1 MKKGNE
7 KKKLNRFLSVNLS
20 LVMCLSSIPASYTV
34 VAADEGDETEP
45 GTGSESYSV
54 CVKDLFGENVEGAQ
68 VGLSLSLEN
77 GETIGV
83 NLDSAS
89 TDADGVV
96 EIQQADIKAALD
108 AWMVDEEITDE
119 PVYTMIYTASKDGY
133 AAGDSVEVT
142 SDEAYESGV
151 DLELAQL
158 CDLKG
163 TLDFIGA
170 NMTDFVPVY
179 SISYSFKNIEKYLQ
193 KDEDGNPIQP
203 ELETDGTNFTL
214 KNAPISQGE
223 VELTVTPGEELEVPA
238 GSEYSS
244 YRQTTK
250 TFELNSQDDAKQH
263 LNLKVEP
270 DVLRVSFPSS
280 GKQGSFSN
288 NGVLLEDRDYSP
300 EDLKRNK
307 KISFKFNPAEGM
319 TLQKMELVVYK
330 AEDDQPSIEEV
341 VNRFGLYSLNLANY
355 ADAYMI
361 RIRPVMEDNAAP
373 FISTSL
379 MNNADEG
386 KYVPEQGIDIT
397 VEEAV
402 SETVT
407 VTLWKLIEGTEDS
420 EPGQDEVET
429 AVLDVSEGQASYH
442 FEIKANATYWITATD
457 ENNNTSD
464 TSAADPDTGE
474 SSYIKIEN
482 LDDEDP
488 VSSNVT
494 VTAEEGKDDVV
505 VSFKAMDPDNS
516 DGTAGS
522 GIRRAQ
528 WYIQND
534 LRPVMTDIESED
546 GSYEFRVP
554 KDSLA
559 RCVVVLED
567 GAGRQDRFSPDT
579 TPYLD
584 VSVKDANVWSNEKV
598 ISYTLKNI
606 DSLSDDSEIS
616 IILHNTSTN
625 GLIKDVCK
633 IYDGENGSYKLKTKN
648 LKGEFTYKG
657 ERRVYGV
664 AAAGKFTVEMIIS
677 DENGEISIQ
686 EPVEIDHLDVAKP
699 QLIIPSLDSEGSVWL
714 NESLLLDVTADD
726 LKSGVDRIVV
736 SRKSVADSEFEQI
749 SQVSGFADPDQ
760 GNLYHLSMAK
770 DGEKELPEDAEFK
783 VEVFDKAGN
792 SAEKTVKAKSD
803 TEAPKITEWKYNE
816 DEYLFFCYGESL
828 EFTVEDDSEDKIEV
842 KILTAMSG
850 QDETK
855 TTILTPDE
863 NNKCVFEFSPEY
875 FNKDVFGRFHGTLSV
890 VLTDKAGN
898 SETYIL
904 NKENKLVMAENADVV
919 KNTGIT
925 YKFVPKVGVKNSEPW
940 LRGDNTLKI
949 DAALSKGLFTGEEA
963 DLESLIDSIS
973 IEKLNYQNGS
983 WKVDENSQPIFV
995 ENSHAEVLITDRTDG
1010 LTGDQADVDGTIVL
1024 NAQND
1029 IAPDGSIRIRL
1040 TVKTKFNVEKSI
1052 EITDKKFDSKAPQ
1065 INIGEILKKEYL
1077 EDRVFEENVKDEMQ
1091 SDVVSI
1097 EENVELIGWSVEFK
1111 GTFYD
1116 KGGEKLNNGKCS
1128 IVTEN
1133 PDSNSIHLSTL
1144 DPLEAYKAQYGV
1156 DAGAFDGTA
1165 TIKATD
1171 AAGNK
1176 NTIATNKFIID
1187 TLIPENPEIKGMI
1200 GDGAEYL
1207 DAVNAADNEG
1217 WANEKV
1223 TLLINAKHV
1232 PSGIQKVEI
1241 TNDQDPDLNKPFD
1254 YSINRES
1261 NEDQK
1266 ERDKIN
1272 YEACED
1278 NKAGIEHLVNKDS
1291 YNGTFTVKITT
1302 FAGKTSTGTFTVKQD
1317 TTPPTDLK
1325 IQDSSN
1331 DSSVAYELKTQ
1342 DMDLPKTYT
1351 KFYQDPQEFFFGAD
1365 FDISGMR
1372 SEHYKKITSDAGDM
1386 EWQNF
1391 TDESKVSAGV
1401 NERFELF
1408 YQAIDNAGNSSE
1420 IRSEGVIIDNQEPEI
1435 SYELPAANKN
1445 GFYNSA
1451 VTVNINAADPR
1462 FKGDVRVNDNDDTGV
1477 FSGLNE
1483 VTYTISSASTGA
1495 VETGTLYSYGQENS
1509 DEVKLQEEFN
1519 HLARVMDTAIT
1530 IDPQKFNA
1538 NDVVLSI
1545 TAVDNSGNTKTVSTE
1560 VGDIQIDVTA
1570 PTIDVAYDNN
1580 NVQNGHYY
1588 SADRTATIVITERNF
1603 DPEDVKLTVTSSNS
1617 SAELPVLSSWTTQ
1630 EAGGNQDG
1638 TTHTATITYHDDADY
1653 TFNIEYTDLAD
1664 NAASGVNYAEGT
1676 NNPTEFTV
1684 DQTKPVIKVEYD
1696 NNDARNGNFY
1706 KASRTATITVTEHNF
1721 DSEKVNIDIK
1731 AVKSDLQG
1739 SESSVSQPSKSSWN
1753 TAGDTH
1759 TMLIEYSEDADYT
1772 FNIKMTD
1779 LAENANDDVAEQK
1792 FTVDKVFDGFRVV
1805 INYGDS
1811 EGDKSHENNDSAS
1824 PTNEFAYQNLYR
1836 ILVEYEDINLR
1847 AGEGKLEH
1855 QTWID
1860 KDKIPE
1866 ELKEQEVSGGTT
1878 TEKKL
1883 MRREMQTSINKERTS
1898 DGIYFLNA
1906 SADDMAGN
1914 SKKADLSFSLSKFG
1928 SLYMYDENLTALQDD
1943 EAKYIENVKNNLIIT
1958 ELNPSGLKDD
1968 TIDVVL
1974 SRDGNVVKIIEDDK
1988 IIESK
1993 EEKSGPVTEEKNNG
2007 LYATDS
2013 KWYEYKHV
2021 ISKNNFK
2028 NEGVYTISL
2037 SSTDQAGT
2045 ISKNTANET
2054 NAIDKDK
2061 KQVTP
2066 EIEFYVD
2073 KYPPTL
2079 DFVNG
2084 IDSDNFNASERQVSY
2099 SVSDSIGLKK
2109 VEVYSVN
2116 AKTGKEEMLDTHEFA
2131 KGEDDKNFKGEVTV
2145 RESSQRQKLHIV
2157 VTDKAGHVTNSEEV
2171 NANSEIYP
2179 NEFVMS
2185 TNWWVLFVNNKPL
2198 FYGTL
2203 AALIA
2208 IVAGGAGY
2216 FLIKNRRND
2225 EDEEDQDTA
2234 AI

>member
-20 LVMCLSSIPASYTV
+20 LIMCLSSIPASYTV

-355 ADAYMI
+355 ADAYLI
-361 RIRPVMEDNAAP
+361 RIRPVMEDNTAP

-442 FEIKANATYWITATD
+442 FDIKANGTYWITATD

-546 GSYEFRVP
+546 GSYEFRVS

-598 ISYTLKNI
+598 ISYALKNT
-606 DSLSDDSEIS
+606 DSLSDDTEIS
-616 IILHNTSTN
+616 IILHNVSEHGTF
-625 GLIKDVCK
+625 KDICK
-633 IYDGENGSYKLKTKN
+633 IYDGEKGSYKLTTKN
-648 LKGEFTYKG
+648 FTGQFIYKG
-657 ERRVYGV
+657 ERRRFPGGP
-664 AAAGKFTVEMIIS
+664 AGTYTVELQIKNA
-677 DENGEISIQ
+677 NGEQIIQ
-686 EPVEIDHLDVAKP
+686 EPVSIGRLDFTKP
-699 QLIIPSLDSEGSVWL
+699 ELLIPTLDGEKVWISGSENRRTL
-714 NESLLLDVTADD
+714 EVTAKDSQ
-726 LKSGVDRIVV
+726 SGVDRIVV
-736 SRKSVADSEFEQI
+736 YRSINGSEPEMI
-749 SQVSGFADPDQ
+749 SKTPGSSGEDETYYLPVTKE
-760 GNLYHLSMAK
+760 GENLPS
-770 DGEKELPEDAEFK
+770 DAVVKFTI
-783 VEVFDKAGN
+783 EVFDKAGN
-792 SAEKTVKAKSD
+792 SDSTTATAKYD
-803 TEAPKITEWKYNE
+803 NDAPEIVNSEVIEHKF
-816 DEYLFFCYGESL
+816 LAVCYG
-828 EFTVEDDSEDKIEV
+828 
-842 KILTAMSG
+842 
-850 QDETK
+850 
-855 TTILTPDE
+855 TTINFAVTDNSNEEVDVKVITTASNGTVSRETHLLPVNG
-863 NNKCVFEFSPEY
+863 NNYTFDFS
-875 FNKDVFGRFHGTLSV
+875 KDSFVDGLKLFRGTAV
-890 VLTDKAGN
+890 ICLTDKAGN
-898 SETYIL
+898 TRSYALNEEKNELVAADEDEVRENTEIYYSFTDKGENPVGENSWLTGDSFLEVEASVFKDIFSKGDSSRITGLIDSISVDKYCYSGGKWILSDENTSVVLNGSKGKILITDNTNSDQEKNQNFILLNPQKDFSPEGEIKLRVTANTKFGVTQSIDISKNFDSQPPCIYFDDLFVSGNNKLGERVFSETATG
-904 NKENKLVMAENADVV
+904 NDADAAKITDNISLQKVTV
-919 KNTGIT
+919 TYSGTFYDLEGKTNGESVETTLLDSPNGKIVRNISLESLDPLGAKNG
-925 YKFVPKVGVKNSEPW
+925 NSESKWVAFEGTATITAYDKAGHKTNVKSTEFIIDTCDPEAPTITASTEKYGVYKE
-940 LRGDNTLKI
+940 GDWVNSPVTLKI
-949 DAALSKGLFTGEEA
+949 DAGHIPGGIRKVIVSRKATNDSSLDKVVLDDDYLYPDTEEEIKRVSNSEEQFVRAIKDLTLSVADDNGPLNEFEGTYKVEIVTYADKKSHSEFTIRQDCTAPVGLT
-963 DLESLIDSIS
+963 
-973 IEKLNYQNGS
+973 
-983 WKVDENSQPIFV
+983 
-995 ENSHAEVLITDRTDG
+995 ITD
-1010 LTGDQADVDGTIVL
+1010 
-1024 NAQND
+1024 
-1029 IAPDGSIRIRL
+1029 S
-1040 TVKTKFNVEKSI
+1040 E
-1052 EITDKKFDSKAPQ
+1052 
-1065 INIGEILKKEYL
+1065 
-1077 EDRVFEENVKDEMQ
+1077 
-1091 SDVVSI
+1091 
-1097 EENVELIGWSVEFK
+1097 
-1111 GTFYD
+1111 
-1116 KGGEKLNNGKCS
+1116 GEKLG
-1128 IVTEN
+1128 EYD
-1133 PDSNSIHLSTL
+1133 DS
-1144 DPLEAYKAQYGV
+1144 
-1156 DAGAFDGTA
+1156 
-1165 TIKATD
+1165 
-1171 AAGNK
+1171 
-1176 NTIATNKFIID
+1176 
-1187 TLIPENPEIKGMI
+1187 
-1200 GDGAEYL
+1200 
-1207 DAVNAADNEG
+1207 AD
-1217 WANEKV
+1217 
-1223 TLLINAKHV
+1223 
-1232 PSGIQKVEI
+1232 Q
-1241 TNDQDPDLNKPFD
+1241 
-1254 YSINRES
+1254 
-1261 NEDQK
+1261 
-1266 ERDKIN
+1266 
-1272 YEACED
+1272 
-1278 NKAGIEHLVNKDS
+1278 
-1291 YNGTFTVKITT
+1291 
-1302 FAGKTSTGTFTVKQD
+1302 
-1317 TTPPTDLK
+1317 
-1325 IQDSSN
+1325 
-1331 DSSVAYELKTQ
+1331 
-1342 DMDLPKTYT
+1342 YT
-1351 KFYQDPQEFFFGAD
+1351 KFYRTPQEFFFDANY
-1365 FDISGMR
+1365 DISGL
-1372 SEHYKKITSDAGDM
+1372 
-1386 EWQNF
+1386 NF
-1391 TDESKVSAGV
+1391 ESFEKNTDNVIDRDNRKWSKMTADNKVTADV
-1401 NERFELF
+1401 NERFVLF
-1408 YQAIDNAGNSSE
+1408 YQAVDNAKNESVF
-1420 IRSEGVIIDNQEPEI
+1420 RAEGVIIDNQEPEI
-1435 SYELPAANKN
+1435 SYELPAANEN

-1462 FKGDVRVNDNDDTGV
+1462 FNGEVRAGDNDDTGV

-1495 VETGTLYSYGQENS
+1495 EETGTLYSFGQAASN
-1509 DEVKLQEEFN
+1509 EVKLEEEFS
-1519 HLARVMDTAIT
+1519 LARVMNTAIT

-1617 SAELPVLSSWTTQ
+1617 SAELPVLSSWATQ

-1664 NAASGVNYAEGT
+1664 NAASGVNYADGT

-1739 SESSVSQPSKSSWN
+1739 TESSVSQPSKSSWT

-1759 TMLIEYSEDADYT
+1759 TQLIDYSEDADYT

-1805 INYGDS
+1805 INYGDA
-1811 EGDKSHENNDSAS
+1811 EGEKSHENNDSAS
-1824 PTNEFAYQNLYR
+1824 PANDFAYQNLYR
-1836 ILVEYEDINLR
+1836 IFVEYEDINLK

-1883 MRREMQTSINKERTS
+1883 MRREMQTSISKERTS

-1943 EAKYIENVKNNLIIT
+1943 EAKYITDVKDNLRIT

-1974 SRDGNVVKIIEDDK
+1974 SRDGNVVEMTEDSND
-1988 IIESK
+1988 
-1993 EEKSGPVTEEKNNG
+1993 KSGAVTEKKNDG
-2007 LYATDS
+2007 LYDTNS
-2013 KWYEYKHV
+2013 KWYEYEHV
-2021 ISKNNFK
+2021 ISKDNFE
-2028 NEGVYTISL
+2028 NEGVYAITL

-2054 NAIDKDK
+2054 NAVNKDK
-2061 KQVTP
+2061 KQVEP
-2066 EIEFYVD
+2066 EIQFYVD
-2073 KYPPTL
+2073 KNPPTL

-2084 IDSDNFNASERQVSY
+2084 IDSKNFNASERQVSY

-2116 AKTGKEEMLDTHEFA
+2116 TKTHEEEMLDAHEFA

-2145 RESSQRQKLHIV
+2145 RESSDGQKLHIV
-2157 VTDKAGHVTNSEEV
+2157 ITDKAGQVTDSEKV

-2179 NEFVMS
+2179 KEFVMS
-2185 TNWWVLFVNNKPL
+2185 TNWWVLFVHNKPL

-2208 IVAGGAGY
+2208 IIAGGTGY
-2216 FLIKNRRND
+2216 FLIKNRRNG

>member
-288 NGVLLEDRDYSP
+288 NGVLLEDHDYSP

-319 TLQKMELVVYK
+319 TLQKMELVVYN
-330 AEDDQPSIEEV
+330 AEEDKPSIEEV
-341 VNRFGLYSLNLANY
+341 VGNRIGTYSLNLANY

-361 RIRPVMEDNAAP
+361 RIRPVMEDNTAP

-442 FEIKANATYWITATD
+442 FDIKANGTYWITATD

-598 ISYTLKNI
+598 ISYTLKNT

-699 QLIIPSLDSEGSVWL
+699 QLVIPAMDDEGFVWL
-714 NESLLLDVTADD
+714 SNSSLTVTAGD
-726 LKSGVDRIVV
+726 LKSGIDRIEVF
-736 SRKSVADSEFEQI
+736 RKDGPDSDYERIFQK
-749 SQVSGFADPDQ
+749 SGE
-760 GNLYHLSMAK
+760 GNPGENKEYTLSMIK
-770 DGEKELPEDAEFK
+770 EGETVIPESCTY
-783 VEVFDKAGN
+783 VIEVFDSAGN
-792 SAEKTVKAKSD
+792 SERKEVGVKTDNTPPEIDVENAEFETD
-803 TEAPKITEWKYNE
+803 G
-816 DEYLFFCYGESL
+816 YLFMCYYRTLSFKVSDDQDKNVDVKVITSKNGSSL
-828 EFTVEDDSEDKIEV
+828 
-842 KILTAMSG
+842 
-850 QDETK
+850 
-855 TTILTPDE
+855 TTTLYPDE
-863 NNKCVFEFSPEY
+863 NGNYTFTFSPEY
-875 FNKDVFGRFHGTLSV
+875 FDTDIFGRFRGR
-890 VLTDKAGN
+890 LTIVASDKAGN
-898 SETYIL
+898 DNYYQLVNGELVLVDQDDLLTNVEIDGEFT
-904 NKENKLVMAENADVV
+904 KENKGWITAKESNFNVSANV
-919 KNTGIT
+919 KKK
-925 YKFVPKVGVKNSEPW
+925 YLQE
-940 LRGDNTLKI
+940 
-949 DAALSKGLFTGEEA
+949 
-963 DLESLIDSIS
+963 DLAINKSLIDSIVVQKKTYDNGKWS
-973 IEKLNYQNGS
+973 LAGEPVTLNGKS
-983 WKVDENSQPIFV
+983 GEIF
-995 ENSHAEVLITDRTDG
+995 LTTQD
-1010 LTGDQADVDGTIVL
+1010 TGDDSVQNKIVI
-1024 NAQND
+1024 ND
-1029 IAPDGSIRIRL
+1029 QIDTSPDGEIQL
-1040 TVKTKFNVEKSI
+1040 QVTVNTKFGVSKS
-1052 EITDKKFDSKAPQ
+1052 ETMVSKLDIIAPQ
-1065 INIGEILKKEYL
+1065 INLGNLDPAV
-1077 EDRVFEENVKDEMQ
+1077 EDDKSDTKRPLSKRVFAEHALIEKNVP
-1091 SDVVSI
+1091 
-1097 EENVELIGWSVEFK
+1097 L
-1111 GTFYD
+1111 
-1116 KGGEKLNNGKCS
+1116 
-1128 IVTEN
+1128 VTEN
-1133 PDSNSIHLSTL
+1133 IELSSVTIEYNGDL
-1144 DPLEAYKAQYGV
+1144 YSEDGSKKQFKKTITENFGNDKENGKKASFDLKYFDPLEGEPEKT
-1156 DAGAFDGTA
+1156 AFEGTVTITA
-1165 TIKATD
+1165 TDI
-1171 AAGNK
+1171 AGQSSSL
-1176 NTIATNKFIID
+1176 TSAKFIID
-1187 TLIPENPEIKGMI
+1187 RMDPKEPKIVGKTGENEFYSDAAGTEENDGWTNKPVTLHIDASHAPGGIKEIEI
-1200 GDGAEYL
+1200 
-1207 DAVNAADNEG
+1207 AADGKETETSKLTTG
-1217 WANEKV
+1217 DTCKA
-1223 TLLINAKHV
+1223 INTSVDNMSVSVKD
-1232 PSGIQKVEI
+1232 P
-1241 TNDQDPDLNKPFD
+1241 NDSTDD
-1254 YSINRES
+1254 
-1261 NEDQK
+1261 
-1266 ERDKIN
+1266 
-1272 YEACED
+1272 
-1278 NKAGIEHLVNKDS
+1278 GS
-1291 YNGTFTVKITT
+1291 YNGTYTVTITT
-1302 FAGKTSTGTFTVKQD
+1302 YTGKTSSKTFTVKQD
-1317 TTPPTDLK
+1317 LTAPENLVITD
-1325 IQDSSN
+1325 S
-1331 DSSVAYELKTQ
+1331 AGEELSEH
-1342 DMDLPKTYT
+1342 DDNAARYT
-1351 KFYQDPQEFFFGAD
+1351 KFYKTPQEFSFSAD
-1365 FDISGMR
+1365 FEISGMK
-1372 SEHYKKITSDAGDM
+1372 SELYKKAANGDSSI
-1386 EWQNF
+1386 EWQSFVERN
-1391 TDESKVSAGV
+1391 KVDIGV

-1408 YQAIDNAGNSSE
+1408 YQAIDNATNKSE
-1420 IRSEGVIIDNQEPEI
+1420 FRSEGIIIDNQEPEI
-1435 SYELPAANKN
+1435 SYVLPAANKK

-1451 VTVNINAADPR
+1451 VTVKINAADPR
-1462 FKGDVRVNDNDDTGV
+1462 FKGDARADDDDADGV
-1477 FSGLNE
+1477 YSGLNE

-1495 VETGTLYSYGQENS
+1495 VETGTLYSFGQEES
-1509 DEVKLQEEFN
+1509 EDTKLQKWDD
-1519 HLARVMDTAIT
+1519 LARVMDTAIT

-1545 TAVDNSGNTKTVSTE
+1545 TAVDNSGNEKTVSTE

-1696 NNDARNGNFY
+1696 NNDAQNGNFY

-1739 SESSVSQPSKSSWN
+1739 TESSVSQPSKSSWT

-1759 TMLIEYSEDADYT
+1759 TQLIEYSEDADYT

-1805 INYGDS
+1805 INYGDADG
-1811 EGDKSHENNDSAS
+1811 EKSHKNNDSAS
-1824 PTNEFAYQNLYR
+1824 PANDFAYQNLYR
-1836 ILVEYEDINLR
+1836 IFVEYEDINLK

-1883 MRREMQTSINKERTS
+1883 MRREMQTSISKERTS

-1943 EAKYIENVKNNLIIT
+1943 EAKYITDVKDNLRIT

-1974 SRDGNVVKIIEDDK
+1974 SRDGNVVEMTEDSND
-1988 IIESK
+1988 
-1993 EEKSGPVTEEKNNG
+1993 KSGAVTEKKNDG
-2007 LYATDS
+2007 LYDTNS
-2013 KWYEYKHV
+2013 KWYEYEHV
-2021 ISKNNFK
+2021 ISKDNFE
-2028 NEGVYTISL
+2028 NEGVYAITL

-2054 NAIDKDK
+2054 NAVNKDK
-2061 KQVTP
+2061 KQVEP
-2066 EIEFYVD
+2066 EIQFYVD
-2073 KYPPTL
+2073 KNPPTL

-2084 IDSDNFNASERQVSY
+2084 IDSNNFNASERQVSY

-2116 AKTGKEEMLDTHEFA
+2116 TKTHEEEMLDAHEFA

-2145 RESSQRQKLHIV
+2145 RESSDGQKLHIV
-2157 VTDKAGHVTNSEEV
+2157 ITDKAGQVTDSEKV

-2179 NEFVMS
+2179 KEFVMS
-2185 TNWWVLFVNNKPL
+2185 TNWWVLFVHNKPL

-2208 IVAGGAGY
+2208 IIAGGTGY